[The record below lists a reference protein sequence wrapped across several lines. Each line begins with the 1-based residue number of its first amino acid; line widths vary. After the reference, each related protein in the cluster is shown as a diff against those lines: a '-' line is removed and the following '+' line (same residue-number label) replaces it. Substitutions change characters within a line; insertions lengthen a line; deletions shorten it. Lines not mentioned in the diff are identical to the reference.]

1 MLLESL
7 LLAGYS
13 QAALS
18 LTVTEKQKN
27 ASKKIHHKGCHD
39 TLRKQ
44 LEFKGL
50 LISD

>member
-27 ASKKIHHKGCHD
+27 ASKKSITKAATIPCVNKWNSKD
-39 TLRKQ
+39 C
-44 LEFKGL
+44 
-50 LISD
+50 